1 MSALQDLASCR
12 LVPQPDFAVKN
23 LKRRKVTAIRQKT
36 EQETGTAKANEDL
49 ELIDQVLAGH
59 SAAQSRL
66 FETYTPRLYRVAFS
80 VLRNKEDA
88 EDAVQDGWCRAYT
101 KLHTFEGRSSLST
114 WLTRIVINS
123 ALMIR
128 RKSKYQFL
136 TSLDEISDDTK
147 CLRQCLVDKGRT
159 PEEACADGE
168 MNELLLRQI
177 QQLPAPTRTAFL
189 LRDVDELSTSE
200 SNEKLGINR
209 STLKS
214 RVQRARGRIARN
226 VRQLLKVDPLRNPA
240 PMLED
245 RWVANRSS
253 AVASSTREAGNGRV

>member
-1 MSALQDLASCR
+1 MSALQDLASCQ
-12 LVPQPDFAVKN
+12 LVHHPGFAVKN
-23 LKRRKVTAIRQKT
+23 FKRRKITAIRQRT
-36 EQETGTAKANEDL
+36 EQETSTAKANEDRG
-49 ELIDQVLAGH
+49 LIDQVLAGD

-66 FETYTPRLYRVAFS
+66 FETYSPRLYRVAFS

-88 EDAVQDGWCRAYT
+88 EDAVQDGWCRAYS

-128 RKSKYQFL
+128 RKNKYQSL
-136 TSLDEISDDTK
+136 TSLDEISDDAK
-147 CLRQCLVDKGRT
+147 GLQQYLVDRGRT

-168 MNELLLRQI
+168 MKELLLRQI
-177 QQLPAPTRTAFL
+177 QRLPSPTRTAFL
-189 LRDVDELSTSE
+189 LRDVDELSTAE

-214 RVQRARGRIARN
+214 RVQRARGRIAQN
-226 VRQLLKVDPLRNPA
+226 IRQLLHVDRSRNSA
-240 PMLED
+240 LVSAD
-245 RWVANRSS
+245 CCVANRSS
-253 AVASSTREAGNGRV
+253 AIASSTREAGDGRI